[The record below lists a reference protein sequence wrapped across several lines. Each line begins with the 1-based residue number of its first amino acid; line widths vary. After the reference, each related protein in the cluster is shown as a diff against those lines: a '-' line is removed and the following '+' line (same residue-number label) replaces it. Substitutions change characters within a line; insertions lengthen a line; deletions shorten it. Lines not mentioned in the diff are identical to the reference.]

1 MLLVPPELNL
11 GQVVPDWN
19 LPDVRGRKYSLG
31 QSLGPSGA
39 VLTFIR
45 GMFCPYC
52 TEQLH
57 QLREGVV
64 RFVERGVS
72 PIVIAAYGPEALAV
86 QAALEDRIP
95 ILIDSDRR
103 VIDAYGLRHDLIN
116 YAELDYPTG
125 ALVHPTTA
133 VLDAERRLRW
143 LHVGANYADRPKLQT
158 VLAQVDLLKAA
169 PQPAD

>member
-1 MLLVPPELNL
+1 MHLTPPELTL

-19 LPDVRGRKYSLG
+19 LPDVRGRKHSLS

-57 QLREGVV
+57 QLREGVA
-64 RFVERGVS
+64 RFLERGMN
-72 PIVIAAYGPEALAV
+72 PLVIAAYGPEALAV
-86 QAALEDRIP
+86 QAALEDRMP

-133 VLDAERRLRW
+133 LLDAERRLCW
-143 LHVGANYADRPKLQT
+143 LHVGANYADRPKLQA
-158 VLAQVDLLKAA
+158 VLAQVDLLKAP
-169 PQPAD
+169 PQSAE

>member
-1 MLLVPPELNL
+1 MLPTPPELSL

-19 LPDVRGRKYSLG
+19 LPDVRGRKHRLA
-31 QSLGPSGA
+31 QSLGPAGA

-57 QLREGVV
+57 QLREGVA
-64 RFVERGVS
+64 RFEERGVS
-72 PIVIAAYGPEALAV
+72 PLVIAAYGPEALAV

-103 VIDAYGLRHDLIN
+103 VIDAYGLRHDLPN
-116 YAELDYPTG
+116 YADFGYPTG

-143 LHVGANYADRPKLQT
+143 LHVGANYADRPKLQA

-169 PQPAD
+169 PDPPA